1 MRISDWSSDV
11 CSSDLGSRSAAGPRL
26 VHVGTVIQPVLH
38 LEQCIDCGCGTG
50 GAADR
55 MGPRAA
61 AGRVALS
68 AGVRR
73 LGGVGV
79 TPVTRKRGIAVA
91 GLLDFVALLGWT
103 HQRAGGL
110 RIDVYLATLISRERE
125 S

>member
-1 MRISDWSSDV
+1 M
-11 CSSDLGSRSAAGPRL
+11 
-26 VHVGTVIQPVLH
+26 QPVLH

-79 TPVTRKRGIAVA
+79 TPVTRKRVIAVA
-91 GLLDFVALLGWT
+91 GLLAFVALLGWQ
-103 HQRAGGL
+103 HQRAG
-110 RIDVYLATLISRERE
+110 RRRLAVDIATVTREALASPTLDEQTSVV
-125 S
+125 